1 MEKKTY
7 QQPAI
12 EVMAA
17 APTEMIAASM
27 LGEAETEVMRIIEA
41 EEGSAD
47 DIKLG
52 L

>member
-41 EEGSAD
+41 EEGSGD